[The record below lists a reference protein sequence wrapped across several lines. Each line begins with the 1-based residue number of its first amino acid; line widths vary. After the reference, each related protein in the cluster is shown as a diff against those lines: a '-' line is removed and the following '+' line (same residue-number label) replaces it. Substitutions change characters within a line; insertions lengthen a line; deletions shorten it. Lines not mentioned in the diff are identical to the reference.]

1 MAHLALI
8 REKCLVAL
16 DAVRV
21 FFLEDVLLTK
31 QGLLTLRTVIAVG
44 HFDLNL
50 LSESSEQEDRIKRY

>member
-16 DAVRV
+16 DAERV

-44 HFDLNL
+44 HFD
-50 LSESSEQEDRIKRY
+50 

>member
-1 MAHLALI
+1 MAHLTLI

-31 QGLLTLRTVIAVG
+31 QGLLTLHTVIAVG
-44 HFDLNL
+44 HFD
-50 LSESSEQEDRIKRY
+50 